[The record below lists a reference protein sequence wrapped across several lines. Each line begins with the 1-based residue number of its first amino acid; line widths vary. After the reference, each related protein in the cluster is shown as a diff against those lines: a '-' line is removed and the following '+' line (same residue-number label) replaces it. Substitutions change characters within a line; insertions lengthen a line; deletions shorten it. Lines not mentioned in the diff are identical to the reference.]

1 MRISD
6 WSSDVCSSDLV
17 GNDGA
22 HTLAAARGG
31 HGQEMGGAVIA
42 QQLAGPEGSTNQKIA
57 LVSREGAH
65 VIDSTEGGRA
75 EQRVAAALEGKL
87 PEQGEED
94 DARDPGNG
102 AGHRRREERHAGK
115 EGVGTGQ
122 AGGW

>member
-57 LVSREGAH
+57 LVAREGAL

-75 EQRVAAALEGKL
+75 EPRVAAALAGTLPGQDQEG
-87 PEQGEED
+87 
-94 DARDPGNG
+94 DARGPGDG
-102 AGHRRREERHAGK
+102 AGVGGGEHRFSKTR
-115 EGVGTGQ
+115 
-122 AGGW
+122 